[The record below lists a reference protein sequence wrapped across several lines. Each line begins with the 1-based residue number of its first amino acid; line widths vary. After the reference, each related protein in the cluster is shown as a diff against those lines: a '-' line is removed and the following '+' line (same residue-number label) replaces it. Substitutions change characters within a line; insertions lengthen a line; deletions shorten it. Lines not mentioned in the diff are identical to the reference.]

1 MKLDN
6 PENNLKK
13 IADRIQTKKKHP
25 KIPMA
30 EIEPMI
36 ADEIH
41 HFKGHN
47 TDRSPFTVDKGVF
60 FRESA
65 EPKNESF
72 LVAAVTGYLCVNIVL
87 QMCI

>member
-1 MKLDN
+1 
-6 PENNLKK
+6 
-13 IADRIQTKKKHP
+13 
-25 KIPMA
+25 MA

-41 HFKGHN
+41 HFKGHK
-47 TDRSPFTVDKGVF
+47 TDRSPFTVGKGVF

-72 LVAAVTGYLCVNIVL
+72 LVAAVTGYLCVYIYIYIGGIPGPLTVESEGL
-87 QMCI
+87 